1 MTAIRAKT
9 TRSGT
14 ALLLALLL
22 AALSGCDK
30 LGLDNSAAEAARE
43 EAEGKAIGSAC
54 RQSARPLE
62 ECYQTN
68 RRASKAAIF
77 AGWREM
83 DAYMRENKIEGVTPK
98 VARDQGQPA
107 EEIIEDSKQPQAAG
121 GVPRTSGRAAPP
133 GVEVAAQRQAPAK
146 GH

>member
-83 DAYMRENKIEGVTPK
+83 DAYMRENKIEELKPEGAKPAEKPAAEDAAAKSATPPTPK
-98 VARDQGQPA
+98 
-107 EEIIEDSKQPQAAG
+107 EEK
-121 GVPRTSGRAAPP
+121 
-133 GVEVAAQRQAPAK
+133 APAK
-146 GH
+146 AAEGPGKPSRPLAGH

>member
-1 MTAIRAKT
+1 MNAIREMT
-9 TRSGT
+9 TRNVP

-22 AALSGCDK
+22 AGLSGCDK
-30 LGLDNSAAEAARE
+30 LGLDNSAADAARE

-83 DAYMRENKIEGVTPK
+83 DAYMRENKIEELKPEGAK
-98 VARDQGQPA
+98 PA
-107 EEIIEDSKQPQAAG
+107 EKAAAEDASAKVPVAVPKEEKNPPKPTEASGKPSRPLAA
-121 GVPRTSGRAAPP
+121 
-133 GVEVAAQRQAPAK
+133 
-146 GH
+146 H